1 MSLQAKPKQA
11 QLITIFGGSGFIG
24 RHLIQ
29 KLAAQGYRIRV
40 GVRRPD
46 LAGHLQPLGVVGQ
59 IMPVQA
65 NVRFPQSLES
75 ACQGADIVINLA
87 GILTPSGNQSFYAV
101 HEFGA
106 KAVAQAAAKANVSRL
121 VHMSA
126 IGADVNATSKY
137 LKSKGVGEENVIKA
151 FPSAT
156 IVRPSLVFGP
166 EDMFFNQF
174 AELARFSPVLPLIGG
189 GHTKY
194 QPIYVGD
201 VAKAVANI
209 LDISTTGGKIYE
221 LGGPEIL
228 SFKQLL
234 QFILKTTKRKRLL
247 VRLPWF
253 IAKLKGRVLGLL
265 PNPIL
270 TYDHVIMMQSD
281 NVVSDEAKEA
291 RCTLQDLG
299 INGETIA
306 AQVPAYLYRYK
317 KFGQYTETGNST
329 I

>member
-1 MSLQAKPKQA
+1 MSLQAKSKQT

-29 KLAAQGYRIRV
+29 NLAAQGYRIRV

-87 GILTPSGNQSFYAV
+87 GILNPSGNQSFYAV

-106 KAVAQAAAKANVSRL
+106 KAVAQAAAKANVSKL
-121 VHMSA
+121 IHMSA
-126 IGADVNATSKY
+126 IGADVNAASKY
-137 LKSKGVGEENVIKA
+137 LKSKGVGEENILNA

-166 EDMFFNQF
+166 EDMFFNRF

-189 GHTKY
+189 GRTKY
-194 QPIYVGD
+194 QPVYVGD
-201 VAKAVANI
+201 VAKAISNI
-209 LDISTTGGKIYE
+209 LDSASSQGKVYE
-221 LGGPEIL
+221 LGGPEVL
-228 SFKQLL
+228 SLKQLL
-234 QFILKTTKRKRLL
+234 QFIIKTTKRTRLL
-247 VRLPWF
+247 VPMPWF
-253 IAKLKGRVLGLL
+253 MAKLTGRVLGLL
-265 PNPIL
+265 PNPML

-281 NVVSDEAKEA
+281 NVVSDEAKKA
-291 RCTLQDLG
+291 HCTLQDLG
-299 INGETIA
+299 INGETVA